1 LFVLAT
7 LSAIARTREFSF
19 EFWKKEKGEVKEMI
33 SRIIWVLLTLA
44 TLLLAAGAPEAWP
57 LG

>member
-1 LFVLAT
+1 L
-7 LSAIARTREFSF
+7 E
-19 EFWKKEKGEVKEMI
+19 KEKGEVKEMI

-44 TLLLAAGAPEAWP
+44 ALLLAAGAPEAWP